1 MKISVTISSTYNE
14 ELLPSTLRPE
24 ELAAVH
30 GGAWNCADAD
40 GIVPEY
46 YGVWPDT
53 QAQGLYGIADV
64 VSRNPCQRQI
74 RYDVSENRGLSA
86 CILSA
91 ARSGPVAASG
101 TARDV
106 SGHTLFR
113 WESRYIVAKCVGYR
127 SELCGPNGVQR
138 DTHPA

>member
-1 MKISVTISSTYNE
+1 MRNSVTISSTYNE
-14 ELLPSTLRPE
+14 ELFPSPLRPD
-24 ELAAVH
+24 ELAGVH

-74 RYDVSENRGLSA
+74 RYDVRNMSGAGPRDWAYVRAHERAHTRGWDHGAGTPATNPAYYS
-86 CILSA
+86 
-91 ARSGPVAASG
+91 SGRLTG
-101 TARDV
+101 R
-106 SGHTLFR
+106 
-113 WESRYIVAKCVGYR
+113 
-127 SELCGPNGVQR
+127 
-138 DTHPA
+138 